1 MPSVEELF
9 DELVIAI
16 KAESVEDLVSAVEE
30 SVDELHNTLWQALAP
45 RHNMEGVINISD
57 ELASAKIAPWSRVDA
72 ISAIVAD
79 FSDYGWTNIFL
90 SLEPAEE
97 YEEDSALG
105 RESIWVATVV
115 RQPTLVIVDG
125 DTTKPEII
133 EEYGYSKEGALTAA
147 WVRMRD
153 IERQRAN

>member
-16 KAESVEDLVSAVEE
+16 NAESVEELVSAVEK
-30 SVDELHNTLWQALAP
+30 SVDELHDTLWQALAP
-45 RHNMEGVINISD
+45 RHNMNGVINISD

-72 ISAIVAD
+72 VSAMIAD

-97 YEEDSALG
+97 AEEDSALG

-115 RQPTLVIVDG
+115 KQPALVIVDG
-125 DTTKPEII
+125 ETTKPETI

-153 IERQRAN
+153 IEKQRAN